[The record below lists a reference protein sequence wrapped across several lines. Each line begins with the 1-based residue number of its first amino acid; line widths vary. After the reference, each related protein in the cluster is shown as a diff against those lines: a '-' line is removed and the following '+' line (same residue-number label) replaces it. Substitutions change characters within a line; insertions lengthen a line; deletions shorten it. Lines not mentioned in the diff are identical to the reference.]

1 MTKNEKI
8 IAGILVGGA
17 LIGFYMHIQRM
28 KKDKAK
34 LDAAKIIA
42 KSTIV
47 EKAKFT
53 PAFNQDYNVVFSTA
67 KQTAAVK
74 AKSEE
79 LTASRYAIVPSHI
92 KPPVRL

>member
-8 IAGILVGGA
+8 IAGILVGSA
-17 LIGFYMHIQRM
+17 LIGFYMHLQKM
-28 KKDKAK
+28 KRDKAK
-34 LDAAKIIA
+34 VDAAKMIA
-42 KSTIV
+42 KATIV

-53 PAFNQDYNVVFSTA
+53 PAFNQDFDIVLSTA
-67 KQTAAVK
+67 KQTPAVK

-79 LTASRYAIVPSHI
+79 LTASRFAIVPSHI